1 MRLDARTHAFALTWL
16 AYAGFYL
23 GRKNLSVMMPA
34 LSANEGFST
43 DLLARVVFCYSVAYS
58 VGQFIM
64 GILADRI
71 GSRRVA
77 TAGMLV
83 SALANL
89 GLAFTGGPVAF
100 LVLQTINGFAQ
111 ACGWPALV
119 KMISGWFAPP
129 ERGTALSWWCTNY
142 VFGAF
147 LATMFATFAIS
158 GPLLASWGWRR
169 GAVFPALLLSVI
181 ALIFARFAPGEGPL
195 EAISE
200 PSAGSQPSAS
210 RWGQLR
216 EVVFDPAIQTIA
228 LAYFFIKFT
237 RYAFLF
243 WLPLYMVQRL
253 GYAQGDAGYTSSAF
267 ELVGFTGVLAAGYLS
282 DRVFESR
289 RYPVGC
295 LMLAGLSI
303 ACLVHPAL
311 SAQGWWGNL
320 LGISLIGALVF
331 GPDTLMG
338 GAATQ
343 DLAARHAAASA
354 AGFVNCVGSSGQL
367 LSPLIVAF
375 VVKYW
380 GWDSVFHTF
389 VVMAALGSLALA
401 TRWSWTRDK
410 LPSEIEWQQA

>member
-1 MRLDARTHAFALTWL
+1 MLRLDARAQAFALTWL
-16 AYAGFYL
+16 AYAGFYFC
-23 GRKNLSVMMPA
+23 RKNLSVMMPA
-34 LSANEGFST
+34 LSAGEGFST

-58 VGQFIM
+58 LGQFTM
-64 GILADRI
+64 GIVADRI
-71 GSRRVA
+71 GPRRVA

-89 GLAFTGGPVAF
+89 ALAFTSGPEAF
-100 LVLQTINGFAQ
+100 LILQTINGFAQ

-119 KMISGWFAPP
+119 KMISGWFAPR

-158 GPLLASWGWRR
+158 GPVLASWGWKR
-169 GAVFPALLLSVI
+169 GAVFPALLLSVV
-181 ALIFARFAPGEGPL
+181 AVIFARFAPGEGPL
-195 EAISE
+195 ETPAV
-200 PSAGSQPSAS
+200 PSTS
-210 RWGQLR
+210 RWSQLR
-216 EVVFDPAIQTIA
+216 EVVLDPAIQTIA
-228 LAYFFIKFT
+228 VAYFFIKFT

-253 GYAQGDAGYTSSAF
+253 GYTQADAGYTSSAF

-289 RYPVGC
+289 RYPVGA
-295 LMLAGLSI
+295 LMLAGLSV
-303 ACLVHPAL
+303 ACLVHPTL

-380 GWDSVFHTF
+380 GWDAVFYTF
-389 VVMAALGSLALA
+389 VVMAALGSFALA
-401 TRWSWTRDK
+401 TRWNWTRAK
-410 LPSEIEWQQA
+410 LPQEIEWQQA